1 MNGGIYASQCSV
13 AAERF
18 DMSSYKGE
26 LVGSAE
32 GLEGCRRSE
41 VVGELEYLLADWRE
55 HGQLLDRGTY
65 PSGEKVAPG
74 EVAAML
80 QHRLDLR
87 VSMAA
92 CRDRLQNYTD

>member
-55 HGQLLDRGTY
+55 
-65 PSGEKVAPG
+65 KVAPG